1 MSAYDYA
8 MAGELSDRR
17 TYVVDRD
24 RYATIARET
33 AASVQRFSA
42 AALSATID
50 RAGPL
55 RDRLVALADGLTEL
69 ATDANTYADGG
80 DPQVFARVTA
90 DVARSWED
98 LRAVQRFGRPVD
110 TDLAKTIARGSSF
123 VVESAVKNVYA
134 VTVGPYATLADADAA
149 AKRMGTVEQVSRV
162 APFLVRVGTYTDQ
175 KAADDALAAL
185 SSKGFTGLRTDEQD
199 VTFTRTGPSPDV
211 ELWREPERVFDTW
224 GLARRVA
231 VSPNALW
238 LATGSDDGTVAIFSG
253 DGVLRSLPKFNAG
266 VSQLVFS
273 DDARWLM
280 GGGQTLANFMLP
292 PGTAVG
298 TMVHLASPAQQVVY
312 VPTAYYFAAIAKGP
326 TGQPSGGAGVLT
338 GRAPD
343 GQQLSVF
350 PIEAPAAGGA
360 LAATAAG
367 ELYVATTSRGTNVT
381 DIEVINL
388 AKDKQMRG
396 VLHVPGNVQALAI
409 DRSGILGAVQ
419 TDEGL
424 YRFGPHDTD
433 PAGTL
438 FRISDGV
445 EAFAFGPGGR
455 LYTLEKE
462 RITAR
467 DLRGELVWSS
477 PLVDGRRLVIASRP
491 VVLDAAGDL
500 LVFDDTGHP
509 DRLGVTGNVQ
519 DVSASSDGKL
529 VAVLTDGRRALL
541 FKLP

>member
-8 MAGELSDRR
+8 MAGDLADRH
-17 TYVVDRD
+17 TYIVDRA
-24 RYATIARET
+24 RYAAIVQET
-33 AASVQRFSA
+33 TASVQRFSA
-42 AALSATID
+42 AALTATID

-55 RDRLVALADGLTEL
+55 RDRLVALADGLTDL
-69 ATDANTYADGG
+69 ANDANTYAAGG

-90 DVARSWED
+90 DVARSWDD

-110 TDLAKTIARGSSF
+110 DDLAKRIARGSSF
-123 VVESAVKNVYA
+123 VVESSVRKVYA
-134 VTVGPYATLADADAA
+134 VTVGPYSTLADADAA
-149 AKRMGTVEQVSRV
+149 AKGMGTVERVSRV
-162 APFLVRVGTYTDQ
+162 SPFLVRVGTYSDPQ
-175 KAADDALAAL
+175 RADSALNTL
-185 SSKGFTGLRTDEQD
+185 SAKGFTGLRTEEQN

-238 LATGSDDGTVAIFSG
+238 VATGSDDGTVAIFNG

-280 GGGQTLANFMLP
+280 GGGQTLANFILP
-292 PGTAVG
+292 QGTAVG
-298 TMVHLASPAQQVVY
+298 TMVRLASPAQQVVY
-312 VPTAYYFAAIAKGP
+312 VPAAYYFAAIAKGP
-326 TGQPSGGAGVLT
+326 TGKPDGGPGVLT
-338 GRAPD
+338 GRSPD
-343 GQQLSVF
+343 GRPLSVF
-350 PIEAPAAGGA
+350 PADAPAAGGA
-360 LAATAAG
+360 IAATAAG
-367 ELYVATTSRGTNVT
+367 ELYVATTSNGAT
-381 DIEVINL
+381 DIERYTVANAWKKEGIL
-388 AKDKQMRG
+388 T
-396 VLHVPGNVQALAI
+396 VPGQVQALAV

-419 TDEGL
+419 TDRGL

-433 PAGTL
+433 PKSTL

-445 EAFAFGPGGR
+445 LSFAFGPGGR

-462 RITAR
+462 RVTAR
-467 DLRGELVWSS
+467 DLGGELVWSS
-477 PLVDGRRLVIASRP
+477 PLIDGRRLVIASRP

-500 LVFDDTGHP
+500 LVFDDKGHS

-519 DVSASSDGKL
+519 DVSASSDGKH